1 MYAVISYTAYL
12 TISLGLT
19 VWVAQALKRNT
30 RVFLLDIFQGD
41 INLADSVNRLLVAAF
56 YLTNLGYVVK
66 ALSDGMQFDGAHTV
80 FDLLCGKI
88 GGLLLMLGL
97 AHFVSLYLFN
107 RLRKRG
113 IEDQAGRHAVP
124 SGWSPDSAPLGK
136 VLD

>member
-1 MYAVISYTAYL
+1 MYLIPHIAYL
-12 TISLGLT
+12 TISLSLT
-19 VWVAQALKRNT
+19 VWVAHALKRNA

-41 INLADSVNRLLVAAF
+41 NKLADSVNRLLVAAF
-56 YLTNLGYVVK
+56 YLTNLGYVVN
-66 ALSDGMQFDGAHTV
+66 ALSDGMQIDGAHTV
-80 FDLLCGKI
+80 LDRLCGKI

-97 AHFVSLYLFN
+97 VHFVSLYLFN

-113 IEDQAGRHAVP
+113 DDQAGRHAIP